1 MKKRSMAAPVRLKAT
16 SASPGVASGPVYIAE
31 QPAAVSQPAALGHL
45 ELANAIETAINELQ
59 NLATGSD
66 AESGDIIDFQ
76 IEVLRDPT
84 IVEMAGARI
93 NAGENAIFAWVGTLD
108 GYVRELESAEEEQ
121 LRARAVDILDIK
133 NRVLAALT
141 GTPVE
146 DFPIGSIYVGKDME
160 PSRFLAHDW
169 SAGGGI
175 ALYAGSAAGHVA
187 LLARSRSVPMVI
199 GAGRFA
205 TVAGQHIRVDGD
217 AGVVV
222 LQLDSQSVAPI
233 RPTPPVASAGPA
245 ADNGI
250 LRTKDGSQILLSINL
265 NAPDEID
272 GIIAATVAGIGLMR
286 SEFAVTSLAD
296 AANEEKQFAIY
307 RRVLEWADGRPVTIR
322 MLDIG
327 GDKPLTGLSASPELR
342 GIRLLLAQPKIA
354 RVQARSLLRAAIFG
368 NLRVMLPMVTFPSDV
383 DQMRQ
388 IFREEAAELAHRGV
402 PHRLPPIGMMV
413 EVPAAALMLDQFESA
428 DFFSFG
434 TNDLA
439 HYLTA
444 STRSDVEF
452 AACSEKIV
460 PAVLRLL
467 AYAVKIAGSKP
478 LSICG
483 DLAGD
488 PRKTAELLSAGIRHF
503 SVAPAQLPAIRSAIG
518 GLNADGTKAAGE

>member
-1 MKKRSMAAPVRLKAT
+1 MAAPLRLKAT

-31 QPAAVSQPAALGHL
+31 PPAAVSQPAALGHL
-45 ELANAIETAINELQ
+45 ELATAIETAINELQ
-59 NLATGSD
+59 NLAIGSD

-121 LRARAVDILDIK
+121 LRARGVDILDIK

-205 TVAGQHIRVDGD
+205 TAAGQHIRVDGD

-222 LQLDSQSVAPI
+222 LQLDSQSAAPI

-327 GDKPLTGLSASPELR
+327 GDKPLTGLLASPELR
-342 GIRLLLAQPKIA
+342 GIRLLFAQPKIA

-388 IFREEAAELAHRGV
+388 IFREEAAEFTHRGV

-413 EVPAAALMLDQFESA
+413 EVPAAALMLDQFETA

-439 HYLTA
+439 HHLTA
-444 STRSDVEF
+444 STRNDVEF
-452 AACSEKIV
+452 GACSEKVV